1 MEDIV
6 RFLVLVLLF
15 VLTFFL
21 GAYLG
26 FYTGAQQHFKG
37 EIVCQDLFDGTVKCV
52 GKKNVKS

>member
-1 MEDIV
+1 MEDIE

-52 GKKNVKS
+52 DKKNLKS

>member
-15 VLTFFL
+15 VLAFFL

-52 GKKNVKS
+52 DKKNLKS